1 MEVIGTHAAPGRWHE
16 WGGPPKKS
24 PRRRDAGSVA
34 HEHVLITKAE
44 MIGADAPDDLLA
56 FVQRSAER
64 ETRPVSLQIRHYI
77 VEAAR
82 RAGNPTASLEPWPP
96 ELMRVTG
103 ENLVEA
109 KAQVAELTAE
119 YQWLRALER
128 RSPMGSLPDADARL
142 RYCRDRIDALS
153 RQIEPLERVQGTRHG

>member
-1 MEVIGTHAAPGRWHE
+1 MQPVTVH
-16 WGGPPKKS
+16 
-24 PRRRDAGSVA
+24 
-34 HEHVLITKAE
+34 L
-44 MIGADAPDDLLA
+44 PDDLLA

-64 ETRPVSLQIRHYI
+64 EMHPVSLQIRRYI

-82 RAGNPTASLEPWPP
+82 RAGNPTASLEPWPL
-96 ELMRVTG
+96 ELMRVAG

-119 YQWLRALER
+119 YQWLRTLER
-128 RSPMGSLPDADARL
+128 RSPMGSPQNAYARL

-153 RQIEPLERVQGTRHG
+153 RQIEPLKRMQGTRHGRGECAVRSKHDAEAPTAG